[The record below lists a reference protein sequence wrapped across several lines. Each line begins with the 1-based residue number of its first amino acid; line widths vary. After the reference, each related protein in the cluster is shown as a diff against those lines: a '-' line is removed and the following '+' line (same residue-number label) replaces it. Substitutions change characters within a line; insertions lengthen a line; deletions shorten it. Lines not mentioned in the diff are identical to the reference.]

1 MSTFNMPDLGEGLQE
16 AEIVAWHVADGEH
29 VVADQPLVSVET
41 EKAVVEI
48 PSPHS
53 GRIRK
58 LLVKPGQRIPVGTPL
73 LDFEEGAVPDTGT
86 VVGHLEEIEPSSAAQ
101 ISRAAPAVRARAREL
116 GIDLAPISPTGIGG
130 SITMAD
136 VLAAASAPTAAKP
149 SGSDLL
155 RDARRTMAR
164 NITRAWHEVAHATLH
179 DWADVNSYTAD
190 ADVTVRLVQAII
202 AGCMAEPSLNARFEA
217 QKFALQRNSQ
227 IDVGLAIDS
236 PDGLFV
242 PVLRDVA
249 SSSPGDWR
257 RQIDH
262 FKQGVKD
269 RSLAPA
275 ELREPTITLSNFG
288 TIAGQHAALIIL
300 PPQVAILG
308 AGRITDRPVRV
319 DSKNIAM
326 HRMLPLSLTFDHRA
340 ISGGEAARFL
350 RTVISDLERRP

>member
-1 MSTFNMPDLGEGLQE
+1 MPDLGEGLQE

-58 LLVKPGQRIPVGTPL
+58 LLVKPGERIPVGTPL
-73 LDFEEGAVPDTGT
+73 LEFEEGKVPDAGT
-86 VVGHLEEIEPSSAAQ
+86 VVGHLEEAQ
-101 ISRAAPAVRARAREL
+101 PPGSRQIPPAAPAVRARAREL
-116 GIDLAPISPTGIGG
+116 GVDLARVSPTGRDG

-136 VLAAASAPTAAKP
+136 VLAAASSASKP
-149 SGSDLL
+149 SGGDPL

-164 NITRAWHEVAHATLH
+164 NIAQAWHQVAHATLH
-179 DWADVNSYTAD
+179 DWADVDFYAED
-190 ADVTVRLVQAII
+190 EDVTACLIHAII
-202 AGCMAEPSLNARFEA
+202 AGCAAEPSLNARFDA
-217 QKFALQRNSQ
+217 QNLALQRNSR
-227 IDVGLAIDS
+227 IDVGIAIDS

-242 PVLRDVA
+242 PVIRDVA
-249 SSSPGDWR
+249 RSSPADWR
-257 RQIDH
+257 RQIDRL
-262 FKQGVKD
+262 KQGVKD
-269 RSLAPA
+269 RSLAPT
-275 ELREPTITLSNFG
+275 ELRDATITLSNYG
-288 TIAGQHAALIIL
+288 TIAGQHAALIIV

-308 AGRITDRPVRV
+308 AGRIARRPVQAEPGT
-319 DSKNIAM
+319 IAL

-350 RTVISDLERRP
+350 RAVIHDLEHRPETGRT